1 MLTRVLT
8 IAMLVG
14 CGPSVYSQSL
24 AEVAAKEKERR
35 AKVGGSAKTFT
46 ESDLKDA
53 ASKRAREGSPSAG
66 NPPPSVAPTTDAS
79 SAQAADAQDASG
91 VDSSSSEAKK
101 SRGAEY
107 KVRLDATNASLK
119 VAEDSF
125 RAAQQQWTIVSDH
138 SWRFA
143 GHYEA
148 ARSRFEAAKKR
159 VELLRRERDEIE
171 DEARREGI
179 PPGYLR

>member
-1 MLTRVLT
+1 MLTRMLT

-35 AKVGGSAKTFT
+35 AKVGSSAKAFT
-46 ESDLKDA
+46 DSDLKDA
-53 ASKRAREGSPSAG
+53 ARKRAKEGSPSTV
-66 NPPPSVAPTTDAS
+66 NPPPSVSPTTDAS
-79 SAQAADAQDASG
+79 SAQAANPQDASA

-119 VAEDSF
+119 VAEENF
-125 RAAQQQWTIVSDH
+125 RVAQQEWTIVSDH

-143 GHYEA
+143 GHYE
-148 ARSRFEAAKKR
+148 RSRLRFEAAKKS

-171 DEARREGI
+171 DAARREGI

>member
-35 AKVGGSAKTFT
+35 AKVGGSAKAFT
-46 ESDLKDA
+46 DSDLRDA
-53 ASKRAREGSPSAG
+53 ASKSAKEGSPSTS
-66 NPPPSVAPTTDAS
+66 NPPSSVAPTTDAS
-79 SAQAADAQDASG
+79 SAQAADARDGSA

-107 KVRLDATNASLK
+107 KVRLDATNTSLK
-119 VAEDSF
+119 VAEESL
-125 RAAQQQWTIVSDH
+125 RAAQQEWTIVSDH
-138 SWRFA
+138 SWQFA
-143 GHYEA
+143 GHYER

-171 DEARREGI
+171 DAARREGI